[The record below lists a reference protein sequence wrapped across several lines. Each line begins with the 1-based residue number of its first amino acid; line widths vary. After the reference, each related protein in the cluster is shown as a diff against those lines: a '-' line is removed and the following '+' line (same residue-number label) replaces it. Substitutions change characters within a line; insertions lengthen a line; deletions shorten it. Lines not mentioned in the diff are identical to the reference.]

1 MNTSPS
7 LHPAKGRMHH
17 VIRKAIHRIPLLGLC
32 LILVLL
38 FGCEGVNLR
47 QAKEAGE
54 DAVKA
59 VTLSEDQVREL
70 ARRAAEKADKEHE
83 LAPPENRYA
92 ERLERLVREHRE
104 EEGHPYE
111 YKVYLSS
118 KVNAFAMADG
128 SIRLYSGLMDKMS
141 DQELLFVL
149 GHEMGHVVENHIMKK
164 MRVALAG
171 SALRK
176 GIASQ
181 ENVIGELAES
191 QLGGLVNKLIQAR
204 FSREEEEEADRYA
217 VRFMQREG
225 YNPQKSVSALKKLG
239 DMSAGGSI
247 LSSHPAP
254 KARAQKVRKQLRT
267 GFEEEEDTGLWDT
280 IWGILG
286 TIGQWVVDAI
296 AWVIDLIPGV
306 EIPSEDPKESME
318 V

>member
-1 MNTSPS
+1 MQKHTE
-7 LHPAKGRMHH
+7 LHPAKERMKQ
-17 VIRKAIHRIPLLGLC
+17 VKLRAIYSIPLLGLC
-32 LILVLL
+32 LLVLL

-59 VTLSEDQVREL
+59 VTLSEEQVREL
-70 ARRAAEKADKEHE
+70 ARRAAEKADEEHE
-83 LAPPENRYA
+83 VAPPESRYS
-92 ERLERLVREHRE
+92 ERLERLVREHAE
-104 EEGHPYE
+104 EEGHSFDYR
-111 YKVYLSS
+111 VYLSS

-128 SIRLYSGLMDKMS
+128 SIRIFSGLMDRMS

-149 GHEMGHVVENHIMKK
+149 GHEMGHVVQNHIMKK

-217 VRFMQREG
+217 VRFMQQEG
-225 YNPQKSVSALKKLG
+225 YNPQKSISALKKLG
-239 DMSAGGSI
+239 AMSAGSSL

-254 KARAQKVRKQLRT
+254 KARAEKVKEQLRS
-267 GFEEEEDTGLWDT
+267 GFEDEEDSGILDT
-280 IWGILG
+280 IWGVLR

-296 AWVIDLIPGV
+296 VWVIDLIPGV
-306 EIPSEDPKESME
+306 EIPSGDSRESIE

>member
-1 MNTSPS
+1 M
-7 LHPAKGRMHH
+7 
-17 VIRKAIHRIPLLGLC
+17 RKAIHPIPLLGIC
-32 LILVLL
+32 LLVLL
-38 FGCEGVNLR
+38 LGCEGVNLR

-59 VTLSEDQVREL
+59 VTLSEEQVREL
-70 ARRAAEKADKEHE
+70 ARRAAERADEEHE
-83 LAPPENRYA
+83 LAPPESSYSG
-92 ERLERLVREHRE
+92 RLERLVREHGE
-104 EEGHPYE
+104 EEGHSYE
-111 YKVYLSS
+111 YRVYLSS

-128 SIRLYSGLMDKMS
+128 SIRIYSGLMDKMS

-217 VRFMQREG
+217 VRFMQQEG
-225 YNPQKSVSALKKLG
+225 YNPHKSVSALKKLG
-239 DMSAGGSI
+239 AMSAGSSL

-254 KARAQKVRKQLRT
+254 KARAEKVKEQLRS
-267 GFEEEEDTGLWDT
+267 GLEDEEDTGIWDT
-280 IWGILG
+280 IWGLLR
-286 TIGQWVVDAI
+286 TIGHWVVDAI

-306 EIPSEDPKESME
+306 EIPSEDPQKAME